1 MLLIH
6 LQILQQEN
14 FFFLNSQ
21 LQEGSVMYV
30 ISSISQ
36 EDGCKFEAR
45 PCLKTPNNGLL
56 GTQIQVSSYF
66 ASKYNPLEDPEP
78 LPQPHPSNNS
88 NNRSAVLLTLG

>member
-1 MLLIH
+1 
-6 LQILQQEN
+6 
-14 FFFLNSQ
+14 
-21 LQEGSVMYV
+21 MYV

-78 LPQPHPSNNS
+78 LPQTRP
-88 NNRSAVLLTLG
+88 